1 MFIFILLAI
10 VAVAVIAWYTVV
22 HIKRLRYGNLTLVTG
37 GVKVGKTELSVCLAE
52 TQYKAQLRKWRR
64 ACRKARKAYEPTP
77 EKPLLYSN
85 MPIGRKGD
93 KYAPITLDLM
103 TGKKRFRYGSVVY
116 FNEVSFI
123 AGSKDL
129 SDEEINDYLLKFW
142 KLCAHETRGGY
153 FFLDTQSPQDMHY
166 TVKRSLST
174 YYHIYR
180 RVTLPVV
187 SFIWLRENMLVDGEN
202 TVAVD
207 THVDPQDS
215 VLDGGKKM
223 YFRPILNKWWRYYD
237 QYAYS
242 ALTDDLPVE
251 DTQVQIDSQ
260 KVNDLLRIKQ
270 LLKAQGIV
278 PRRNKQ

>member
-1 MFIFILLAI
+1 
-10 VAVAVIAWYTVV
+10 
-22 HIKRLRYGNLTLVTG
+22 
-37 GVKVGKTELSVCLAE
+37 
-52 TQYKAQLRKWRR
+52 
-64 ACRKARKAYEPTP
+64 
-77 EKPLLYSN
+77 

-202 TVAVD
+202 TVAID
-207 THVDPQDS
+207 THIDPQDS

-251 DTQVQIDSQ
+251 DALVDIESQ
-260 KVNDLLRIKQ
+260 KVNDLLRIKH
-270 LLKAQGIV
+270 LLKAQGIG
-278 PRRNKQ
+278 RRK